1 MSSMGNG
8 NPGQQGLPPWNGQ
21 PGVPNNSGNQYNM
34 GGNVYATQKGHI
46 KINNGSARPS
56 AKPVLI
62 VLGIDVIF
70 FFYGMLSYTG
80 KNTSADQWHAG
91 IFLVLAIITLSM
103 IGKWVRG
110 RLR

>member
-21 PGVPNNSGNQYNM
+21 PVQNNTGNQYNTAQ
-34 GGNVYATQKGHI
+34 NLVATQRGNI
-46 KINNGSARPS
+46 RINNGAAPPS
-56 AKPVLI
+56 AKPLLI
-62 VLGIDVIF
+62 ILGIDVIF

-80 KNTSADQWHAG
+80 KNTGGDEWRAG
-91 IFLVLAIITLSM
+91 IFLVLAVVTLSM
-103 IGKWVRG
+103 IGRWVRG